1 MPVVPE
7 VVVVDY
13 GMGNVGSIRN
23 MLAKI
28 GARGVVTGD
37 PDAVA
42 RAERIILPG
51 VGAFDEAM
59 QTLQA
64 TDLPTAILERAGHE
78 VPLLGVCLGMQLLL
92 ESSEEGDQEG
102 LGLVP
107 GTCRR
112 FPSTVDGLPLL
123 VPHMGWSTVEPVRT
137 SALLPSLGLD
147 ARYYFVHSYYVETTY
162 DEHVLGRSTYGVP
175 YTSAVQNGT
184 VAGVQFHPEKSHRH
198 GLRLLADFVGA
209 KRLT

>member
-1 MPVVPE
+1 MASTPE

-23 MLAKI
+23 MLSKI
-28 GARGVVTGD
+28 GVRGVVTGD

-42 RAERIILPG
+42 RADRLILPG

-59 QTLQA
+59 QTLRA
-64 TDLPTAILERAGHE
+64 TDLHDALVERAGGGE

-92 ESSEEGDQEG
+92 EDSEEGDQKG

-112 FPSTVDGLPLL
+112 FPATVDGLPLL

-137 SALLPSLGLD
+137 SPFLPSLGID
-147 ARYYFVHSYYVETTY
+147 ARYYFVHSYYAETAF
-162 DEHVLGRSTYGVP
+162 DEHILGRSTYGVP
-175 YTSAVQNGT
+175 YTSAVQNGN

-198 GLRLLADFVGA
+198 GLRLLADFVGS
-209 KRLT
+209 